1 MVFHP
6 GPGLGSKILDDHFLE
21 MLVGV
26 VQVSQVE
33 EGFQSLASGLADA
46 DQNARGERDR
56 GRARITNDHEASRR
70 FLVGRSEMRTAFSA
84 KTVRR
89 TFQHQAL

>member
-6 GPGLGSKILDDHFLE
+6 GPGLGSKILDDDFLE
-21 MLVGV
+21 MFVGV

-56 GRARITNDHEASRR
+56 GRARITNGHETSRR